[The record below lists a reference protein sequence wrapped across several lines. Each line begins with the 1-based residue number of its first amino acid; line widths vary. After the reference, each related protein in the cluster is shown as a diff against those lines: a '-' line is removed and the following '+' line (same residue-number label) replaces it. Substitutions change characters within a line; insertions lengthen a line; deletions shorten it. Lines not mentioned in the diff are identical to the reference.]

1 MFAWIGSKKYV
12 ACLKRW
18 IEICCWRIEFPPETE
33 DAYNLQNLETSMYM
47 RNKAAEKEASAT
59 AQQGDIEVTLNSKK
73 RKASSTLDKKEKV
86 CFTDRLILTWSKHYD
101 FVWLQ

>member
-1 MFAWIGSKKYV
+1 
-12 ACLKRW
+12 
-18 IEICCWRIEFPPETE
+18 
-33 DAYNLQNLETSMYM
+33 MYM

-86 CFTDRLILTWSKHYD
+86 CFTDRLILP
-101 FVWLQ
+101 